1 MSQTK
6 LTFKRYEKK
15 YLLTAEKYAMLRS
28 RLDRHIQP
36 DEYFKS
42 TVCSV
47 YYDTADYALIRN
59 SIDAPIYK
67 EKLRLRSYNVPQADD
82 TVFVELKEK
91 FKGLVYKR
99 RISLSASDAVD
110 YVAGRISVPEDT
122 QVSREIDWF
131 LRMNEVFPRV
141 FLASDREA
149 YTAIDDNELRIT
161 FDLDIR
167 WRDHDLDLTLGDHG
181 KCLTEPGQVLMEI
194 KMPESCPMWLAK
206 MLSECEIFPTGFS
219 KYGACYKT
227 NLYNGVFANV

>member
-28 RLDRHIQP
+28 CLDSHIQP
-36 DEYFKS
+36 DEYFRS

-47 YYDTADYALIRN
+47 YYDTADFSLIRN

-67 EKLRLRSYNVPQADD
+67 EKLRVRSYNVPSAND

-99 RISLSASDAVD
+99 RIAMNACDAVD
-110 YVAGRISVPEDT
+110 YIAGRISAPEDT

-131 LRMNEVFPRV
+131 LKMNAVSPKV
-141 FLASDREA
+141 FLAADREA
-149 YTAIDDNELRIT
+149 YVAVDDKELRIT
-161 FDLDIR
+161 FDMNIR
-167 WRDHDLDLTLGDHG
+167 WRDHDLDLTLGDYG
-181 KCLTEPGQVLMEI
+181 DCVTEAGQILMEI
-194 KMPESCPMWLAK
+194 KMPESCPMWLAG
-206 MLSECEIFPTGFS
+206 MLSECEIFLTGFS
-219 KYGACYKT
+219 KYGECYKA
-227 NLYNGVFANV
+227 NLYNGVLAHV